1 MAKEKK
7 KAKPDAGDEGAKP
20 SKLGKIMGLLSPLL
34 VFGAAFGAHWQF
46 GAAPS
51 EPVVAQE
58 DTMTADSKPAVDW
71 APPPPAY
78 IVSLDPM
85 TVTIG
90 QQGKLIK
97 IGLALEAATDE
108 IDPSDPRLKDAFT
121 GYLRAIEPDMLSDP
135 NFHIELKRQLLHRA
149 RVTLGMQTVQGVL
162 ITDFLMT

>member
-7 KAKPDAGDEGAKP
+7 KAKPDVGDDGAKP

-46 GAAPS
+46 GATPS
-51 EPVVAQE
+51 EEIVSHDE
-58 DTMTADSKPAVDW
+58 TKTADTTPTGDW
-71 APPPPAY
+71 APPPAAY

-85 TVTIG
+85 TVTVG
-90 QQGKLIK
+90 QKGQLLK
-97 IGLALEAATDE
+97 IGLALEAATEE
-108 IDPSDPRLKDAFT
+108 IDPTDPRLKDAFT
-121 GYLRAIEPDMLSDP
+121 GYLRAIQPEMLSDP

-149 RVTLGMQTVQGVL
+149 RVTLGVQTVQGVL